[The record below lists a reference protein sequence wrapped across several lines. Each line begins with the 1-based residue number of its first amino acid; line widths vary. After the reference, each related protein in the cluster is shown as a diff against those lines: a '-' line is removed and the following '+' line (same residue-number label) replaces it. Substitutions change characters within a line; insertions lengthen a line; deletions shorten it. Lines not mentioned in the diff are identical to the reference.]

1 MGDFNNF
8 NDSFNEQ
15 PPYLIEPVTLVD
27 QVSSTEFYIGISN
40 NGSDTSRPIWRIKKI
55 WQDNTC
61 GRRSRHSRNISGC
74 KSPERGRQS
83 RNHYTWRKD

>member
-55 WQDNTC
+55 WQDNTVWKFQFPN
-61 GRRSRHSRNISGC
+61 GD
-74 KSPERGRQS
+74 QS
-83 RNHYTWRKD
+83 FLYIWDDRLTQYTYK